1 MLSSLFDDHVRI
13 QRERTD
19 AALTACGFEALAI
32 YAGGPQMRFLD
43 DQPYPFQANPHF
55 KLWAPLADAVDC
67 WILYR
72 PAQPLRLI
80 FLQPLDY
87 WHKPPAIPQEHWTG
101 HFEFEV
107 IRTSAQAKDHFTGI
121 KHCAFIG
128 EWRTEFDDWGFAAV
142 NPGELLNRLHY
153 PRAIKTA
160 YELACLRQA
169 SLRAAR
175 GHRAAEAEFRAGG
188 SEYDI
193 HMSYL
198 RATAHTDS
206 ELPYPN
212 IVALNGNASILH
224 YQHQEREK
232 PACMRSFLLDAGAQ
246 AHGYAADVTRT
257 YSRHRDDFAQLIDSM
272 HTLQLALCAQVRT
285 GVDYTDIHLDMHLR
299 VAGLLREAD
308 LIGIP
313 ATQAVESGLS
323 SVFLPHGVGHLL
335 GLQVHDIAG
344 LQVTAEGRRKPAP
357 DSHPYLRLTR
367 TLEPGFVVTIEPG
380 LYFIELLL
388 EEAREST
395 RGRDINWSRVEQLR
409 PFGGIRI
416 EDNVACTPGE
426 PENLTRHAFESTPAV
441 H

>member
-1 MLSSLFDDHVRI
+1 MLSSLFDEHIRI

-19 AALTACGFEALAI
+19 IALASCDFEALAI
-32 YAGGPQMRFLD
+32 YAGAPHVKFLD

-55 KLWAPLADAVDC
+55 KLWAPLADAADC
-67 WILYR
+67 WIIYR
-72 PAQPLRLI
+72 PARPLRLI
-80 FLQPLDY
+80 FLQPQDY
-87 WHKPPAIPQEHWTG
+87 WHKPPVMPQGHWTR

-107 IRTSAQAKDHFTGI
+107 IRTSAQAKNHLAGI

-128 EWRTEFDDWGFAAV
+128 EWRTEFDEWGFAAV
-142 NPGELLNRLHY
+142 NPGELLDRLHH

-160 YELACLRQA
+160 YELECLRQA
-169 SLRAAR
+169 SLRAVR
-175 GHRAAEAEFRAGG
+175 GHRAAETAFRADR

-198 RATAHTDS
+198 QATAHTDF

-224 YQHQEREK
+224 YQNQEREK
-232 PACMRSFLLDAGAQ
+232 PAHMHSFLLDAGAQ
-246 AHGYAADVTRT
+246 VHGYAADVTRT
-257 YSRHRDDFAQLIDSM
+257 YSRHQDDFAQLIDSM
-272 HTLQLALCAQVRT
+272 HALQLALCAQVRA
-285 GVDYTDIHLDMHLR
+285 GVNYTDIHLDMHLR

-313 ATQAVESGLS
+313 AAQAVESGLS
-323 SVFLPHGVGHLL
+323 SVFVPHGVGHLL

-344 LQVTAEGRRKPAP
+344 LQITAEGRRKPP
-357 DSHPYLRLTR
+357 PEGHPYLRLTR

-388 EEAREST
+388 EEARVSA
-395 RGRDINWSRVEQLR
+395 RGRDINWSRIEQFR

-416 EDNVACTPGE
+416 EDNVVCTASD
-426 PENLTRHAFESTPAV
+426 PENLTRQAFESISAR
-441 H
+441 